1 MISDING
8 ASGQE
13 IIAAILKGER
23 DPWKLADLKDC
34 RIQASQEE
42 VARSLEG
49 NWRED
54 VLFELQQAVDSYH
67 FVHRQIQE
75 CDRKLEHYLAGLPTR
90 MLDIPAQPE
99 GTPEAT
105 PKKKKKMVTSLIG
118 AF

>member
-54 VLFELQQAVDSYH
+54 VLFELEQAVDSYH

-99 GTPEAT
+99 GTRRPRQRRR
-105 PKKKKKMVTSLIG
+105 KKW
-118 AF
+118 